1 MVSLSAFR
9 VSSSGMSAE
18 RTRLDVIASNIAN
31 AESTR
36 SQAGGPY
43 ARQIV
48 QFAAVYDGVSGA
60 GQASASMRPVGVK
73 VVGVVKDP
81 APFRMQYDPGH
92 PDADA
97 QGYVSKPN
105 VDVVT
110 EMTDMISAT
119 RSYEAN
125 VTAFNAAK
133 AMFQRALEIGS

>member
-1 MVSLSAFR
+1 M
-9 VSSSGMSAE
+9 
-18 RTRLDVIASNIAN
+18 
-31 AESTR
+31 
-36 SQAGGPY
+36 
-43 ARQIV
+43 RQIV
-48 QFAAVYDGVSGA
+48 QFAAVYDGANRLSPSSP
-60 GQASASMRPVGVK
+60 SARPVGVE

-81 APFRMQYDPGH
+81 SPPRMQYDPGH

-97 QGYVSKPN
+97 QGYVAKPN

-133 AMFQRALEIGS
+133 AMFQRALDIGS